1 MHGSPE
7 SPHQTNPTHH
17 ALTLVKGP
25 HRWSFRCAPG
35 EEPLLL
41 ERLAELA
48 RRKDVPFDWFDA
60 ALVSHQLRSRLNA
73 GIAREPA
80 DASPVVI
87 AKPRRNPA

>member
-7 SPHQTNPTHH
+7 SPSQKSPPNH

-25 HRWSFRCAPG
+25 HRWTFRYGPG

-60 ALVSHQLRSRLNA
+60 ALVSHQLRSRLNS
-73 GIAREPA
+73 GIAREASEPA
-80 DASPVVI
+80 GVVV